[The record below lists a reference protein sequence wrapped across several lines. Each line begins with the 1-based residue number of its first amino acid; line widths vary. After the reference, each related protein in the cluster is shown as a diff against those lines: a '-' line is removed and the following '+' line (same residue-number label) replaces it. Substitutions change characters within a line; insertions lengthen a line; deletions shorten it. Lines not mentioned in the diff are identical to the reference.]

1 MHGKKKIRSKVKT
14 TKNDKLGEIFFG
26 NIYHRISSITNIWR
40 TLKNWKEKEKD
51 SPYQLHRHAGH
62 RGFSNVYEP
71 AEDMFLPRDVFKAAA
86 AELTGMEIRLKA
98 GLGSGVISEFLASMI
113 GPLALY
119 MCSAVNPEAAV
130 CTLETVCCNKAN
142 NHRFQKLYKGPLYFP
157 NRQAKKSFRSSS
169 SPGPNL

>member
-1 MHGKKKIRSKVKT
+1 M
-14 TKNDKLGEIFFG
+14 
-26 NIYHRISSITNIWR
+26 
-40 TLKNWKEKEKD
+40 
-51 SPYQLHRHAGH
+51 
-62 RGFSNVYEP
+62 YEP
-71 AEDMFLPRDVFKAAA
+71 AEAMFLPRDVFKAAA